1 MTAAPDS
8 ELRRNQSGYILFEAT
23 LALVL
28 LTVGAYSVHGVIRQA
43 VLTRGQAQDYT
54 SAKFLLEQLVAD
66 VEFQPLVMPE
76 KHEGR
81 FEGEYERFSWSTEVN
96 KIEIPKP
103 EGPLISLGG
112 GGPDPAELKL
122 QSPALA
128 HVIAKITWQRGGRT
142 FTETMETLFDYK
154 KLWIPPGDMG
164 P

>member
-1 MTAAPDS
+1 MTTAPDS
-8 ELRRNQSGYILFEAT
+8 ERCRNQNGYILFEAT

-43 VLTRGQAQDYT
+43 ILTRGQAQDYT
-54 SAKFLLEQLVAD
+54 TAKFLLEQVIAD
-66 VEFQPLVMPE
+66 VEFQPVITPE
-76 KHEGR
+76 RQEGR
-81 FEGEYERFSWSTEVN
+81 FEGEYDRFSWSAEVN

-112 GGPDPAELKL
+112 GGPDPGELKL

-128 HVIAKITWQRGGRT
+128 HVVATITWQRGGRT

-154 KLWIPPGDMG
+154 KLWIQPEDQGS
-164 P
+164 